1 MAEVK
6 NVIAVA
12 SGKGGV
18 GKSTVSVNLALSL
31 LARGAKVGLLDADI
45 YGPSI
50 PLMLGVLD
58 QKPTTPD
65 NKTFTPIEAYGL
77 QLMSIGFI
85 VSEDQATIWRGP
97 MLSQALSQLLLQT
110 NWSSL
115 DYLIIDLPPGTGDAQ
130 LTLCQKAN
138 LTGAVL
144 VSTPQQVALL
154 DVKKSLEA
162 FKKLSVPI
170 VGLIENMSYF
180 ICPECGHE
188 ENIFGEGA
196 TDKFLKNNKIPLL
209 AKIPI
214 EPAFAS
220 SGDTGKPLVIGS
232 DKDYM
237 KAIYNDLASSLVDH
251 LERIEKPTPKVG
263 DIAVE
268 VTGK

>member
-31 LARGAKVGLLDADI
+31 LAKGAKVGLLDADI

-50 PLMLGVLD
+50 PMMLGVLD

-65 NKTFTPIEAYGL
+65 NKTFTPIESHGL
-77 QLMSIGFI
+77 ELMSIGFI

-115 DYLIIDLPPGTGDAQ
+115 DYLVIDFPPGTGDAQ
-130 LTLCQKAN
+130 LTLCQKAD

-144 VSTPQQVALL
+144 VTTPQQVALL
-154 DVKKSLEA
+154 DVKKSLQA

-170 VGLIENMSYF
+170 IGLIENMSYF

-196 TDKFLKNNKIPLL
+196 TNKFIEENKIPLL
-209 AKIPI
+209 GKIPI
-214 EPAFAS
+214 EPAFSS
-220 SGDTGKPLVIGS
+220 SGDSGRPLVLDP

-237 KAIYNDLASSLVDH
+237 KAIYEDLANSVINNLAK
-251 LERIEKPTPKVG
+251 IEKPTSKVE

-268 VTGK
+268 VTSK